1 MILASLNNKDY
12 KIEFSDKG
20 YSQGTINDTNF
31 FLDIIKN
38 SQNSYHIL
46 YNNKSFK
53 VNILSVDSEEKTVL
67 LKINNTS
74 YTVKL
79 TEEIDL
85 LLKKMGIKNKAKQL
99 KKELKAPMPGL
110 IVNIPVK
117 KGDKIKQGET
127 LLVLE
132 AMKMENNLKAVH
144 DIIIKDIPAEKGNSV
159 EKNEVLIVFE

>member
-1 MILASLNNKDY
+1 MILASLNDKDY
-12 KIEFSDKG
+12 KIEFSDKE

-38 SQNSYHIL
+38 GQNSYHIL

-85 LLKKMGIKNKAKQL
+85 LLKKMGIKNKTKQL

-117 KGDKIKQGET
+117 KGDKIKQGEI

-144 DIIIKDIPAEKGNSV
+144 DVTIKDISAEKGNSV

>member
-1 MILASLNNKDY
+1 MITTSVNNKDFI
-12 KIEFSDKG
+12 IEFSDKE
-20 YSQGTINDTNF
+20 YSQGKINNSDFT
-31 FLDIIKN
+31 LDIIKN
-38 SQNSYHIL
+38 DRNSYHIL
-46 YNNKSFK
+46 YKHKSF
-53 VNILSVDSEEKTVL
+53 NINIISVDTEEKTVL

-74 YTVKL
+74 FTVKL

-85 LLKKMGIKNKAKQL
+85 LLKKMGIKSKSKQL

-132 AMKMENNLKAVH
+132 AMKMENNLKAEH
-144 DIIIKDIPAEKGNSV
+144 DVTIKDIQAEKGNSV

>member
-1 MILASLNNKDY
+1 MILASHNNKDY

-20 YSQGTINDTNF
+20 YAQGTINNTKF

-38 SQNSYHIL
+38 GQNSYHIL

-85 LLKKMGIKNKAKQL
+85 LLKKMGIKNKTKQL

-117 KGDKIKQGET
+117 KGDKIKHGET

-144 DIIIKDIPAEKGNSV
+144 DVIIKDIPAEKGNSV